1 MFQRA
6 VRQIAVRLDEKIKAG
21 FNLVNKTHYRTGR
34 EKLIL
39 GDVEFQRVEPLGVVF
54 KAMLGLESCG
64 KEGTVPVL
72 VIEPRRANPD
82 HVKLL
87 R

>member
-1 MFQRA
+1 
-6 VRQIAVRLDEKIKAG
+6 
-21 FNLVNKTHYRTGR
+21 
-34 EKLIL
+34 
-39 GDVEFQRVEPLGVVF
+39 
-54 KAMLGLESCG
+54 MLGLESCG